1 MIDSVFRKSQ
11 SETPPASNKYVF
23 SISQR
28 KCVSILFYALV
39 SAKIPLFLCFL
50 LTMENTSYD
59 CLIVYSDRD
68 ITQSLWFSQ
77 YLKTQRRKYV
87 LKKHREHRT
96 ANNKMAQSFQ
106 CQCSRQGGTQ
116 YTVWWIFRD
125 RIEASLRR
133 FLRVFHVRFLVL
145 DAKFEKFIKFYTKA
159 IVLSFSEC
167 LEQEWAAG
175 TKIIQIIF
183 FLEKK

>member
-1 MIDSVFRKSQ
+1 MLKGSSIIVVTDISLTDNLPVLKEDCRFILELSSKMIDSVFRKSQ

-68 ITQSLWFSQ
+68 ITQSL
-77 YLKTQRRKYV
+77 
-87 LKKHREHRT
+87 
-96 ANNKMAQSFQ
+96 
-106 CQCSRQGGTQ
+106 
-116 YTVWWIFRD
+116 
-125 RIEASLRR
+125 
-133 FLRVFHVRFLVL
+133 
-145 DAKFEKFIKFYTKA
+145 
-159 IVLSFSEC
+159 
-167 LEQEWAAG
+167 
-175 TKIIQIIF
+175 
-183 FLEKK
+183 

>member
-1 MIDSVFRKSQ
+1 MDCVQNGPETPRSIIPSRFHSEVERFLAPNFPPHLWRRRREKINFSGWVHRRRSKNALKEDCRFILELSSKMIDSVFRKSQ

-68 ITQSLWFSQ
+68 ITQSL
-77 YLKTQRRKYV
+77 
-87 LKKHREHRT
+87 
-96 ANNKMAQSFQ
+96 
-106 CQCSRQGGTQ
+106 
-116 YTVWWIFRD
+116 
-125 RIEASLRR
+125 
-133 FLRVFHVRFLVL
+133 
-145 DAKFEKFIKFYTKA
+145 
-159 IVLSFSEC
+159 
-167 LEQEWAAG
+167 
-175 TKIIQIIF
+175 
-183 FLEKK
+183 